1 MKKTYI
7 SPALT
12 VYSLYTESDMLGL
25 TMSAVDSSDPNK
37 TVDNDADWDTNKKKP
52 GFAGDMWDNMG
63 ETGNF

>member
-25 TMSAVDSSDPNK
+25 TMSADSVNTID
-37 TVDNDADWDTNKKKP
+37 TDADWDTNKKQP
-52 GFAGDMWDNMG
+52 GFAGDMWDDMG
-63 ETGNF
+63 EIGNS

>member
-25 TMSAVDSSDPNK
+25 TLSADSVNTID
-37 TVDNDADWDTNKKKP
+37 TDADWDTNKKQP
-52 GFAGDMWDNMG
+52 GFAGSMWDNMG

>member
-25 TMSAVDSSDPNK
+25 TLSADSVNTID
-37 TVDNDADWDTNKKKP
+37 TDADWDTNKKQP
-52 GFAGDMWDNMG
+52 GFAGSMWDNMG
-63 ETGNF
+63 ATGNF

>member
-25 TMSAVDSSDPNK
+25 TMSANSGSTIETD
-37 TVDNDADWDTNKKKP
+37 TEWDTNKKQP
-52 GFAGDMWDNMG
+52 DFGGFDWEA
-63 ETGNF
+63 ETEE

>member
-25 TMSAVDSSDPNK
+25 TLSADSVNTID
-37 TVDNDADWDTNKKKP
+37 TDADWDTNKKQP
-52 GFAGDMWDNMG
+52 GFAGSMWDNMG
-63 ETGNF
+63 ETGNL

>member
-12 VYSLYTESDMLGL
+12 VYSLNTESDMLGL
-25 TMSAVDSSDPNK
+25 TLRADSVNTID
-37 TVDNDADWDTNKKKP
+37 TDADWDTNKKQP
-52 GFAGDMWDNMG
+52 GFAGSMWDNMG

>member
-12 VYSLYTESDMLGL
+12 VYSLYTESDMLGP
-25 TMSAVDSSDPNK
+25 TMSADSVN
-37 TVDNDADWDTNKKKP
+37 TVDKDADWDTNKKQP
-52 GFAGDMWDNMG
+52 GFAGSMWDNMG

>member
-25 TMSAVDSSDPNK
+25 TLSADSVNTID
-37 TVDNDADWDTNKKKP
+37 TDANWDTNKKQP
-52 GFAGDMWDNMG
+52 GFAGSMWDNMG